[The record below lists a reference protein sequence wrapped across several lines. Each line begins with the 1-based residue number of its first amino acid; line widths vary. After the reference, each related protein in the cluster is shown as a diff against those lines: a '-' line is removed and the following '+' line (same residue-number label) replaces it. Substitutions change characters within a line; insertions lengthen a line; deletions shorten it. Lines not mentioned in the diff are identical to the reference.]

1 MLLPGLGLVMALLL
15 WTAPIASAAGPYSMT
30 ISTAATS
37 GSMTFT
43 GGTYT
48 PTANGANLNVT
59 DLVTALGSGNV
70 NVGDGGTITVESSID
85 ASGSSGA
92 TDLTFD
98 GPVTSSAAVTITS
111 KGSQSYDGAVTLGGD
126 ATLASTDGSLT
137 LASTV
142 DGDTNLT
149 LNAVGNV
156 SLDGAVGGETALA
169 SLAITATTIGLGAS
183 QITTTGSQTYGAPV
197 TLYTGVDATSQEA
210 GAIGFGS
217 TIDGAQALTVSTGG
231 TVDFAGAIGG
241 ITKLTSLAIPT
252 GAAAI
257 DLGASQIKTTGPQT
271 YVAPVTLS
279 ADVTAT
285 SSGAGAAGDI
295 TFDSTIDGTHALI
308 VSTPGTVDFAENVGV
323 ATELASLSILAAA
336 VIDLG
341 GSEVSTSGTQTY
353 GAPVTLNDDFAA
365 ASSGTGAAGDIT
377 FESTVDGAQAL
388 TVSTV
393 GNLDFEAAIG
403 GITPLTSL
411 DIPTGGSTDL
421 SGNVTTT
428 GAQAFGQVAL
438 QSNVTFSSGS
448 AVTFNN
454 VVSGAHQ
461 LTMSGGGVMSLTD
474 TASSYSGGTVVTGGS
489 TLSFLAGTLTETG
502 DITLNDGTL
511 MWETYG
517 SPNTDDISS
526 QLQPIGAGGGTLDTN
541 GNDVTL
547 ADAFGGS
554 GPLIKTG
561 AGTLTLPAAAG
572 TYGDQLIVQGG
583 AVDVPSTAT
592 ISTPVLIQ
600 SGGALSCNDGTLT
613 GGVTNQ
619 GGTATGAPAPPT
631 NVTASLA
638 SRTATIG
645 FTPGAANCFPVTYT
659 ATSGALSFGPASAS
673 PITAAGLAAGQPFT
687 FKITATNPI
696 GSSSASSNAV
706 ITASVPT
713 VTITSPVNDGT
724 ITQGQVVDASY
735 TCADGSGGPG
745 IASCSGPVASGS
757 ALNTQTLGEHSFT
770 VTALSSDGYSA
781 TATATY
787 DVVAAKVPAPVNR
800 FVVKQL
806 KGQPSGSLSVSLASL
821 SGRGTVKVS
830 ERPAGLRAFSVS
842 KTTGTKTTF
851 KFTADPSSQLKTWL
865 KRHHRKLSVK
875 VTITYT
881 PRGGKARSVTRTVRL

>member
-1 MLLPGLGLVMALLL
+1 MILPTLGLVAAAML
-15 WTAPIASAAGPYSMT
+15 WAAPIASAAGPYSMT

-59 DLVTALGSGNV
+59 DLVAQLQSGNV
-70 NVGDGGTITVESSID
+70 NVGDGGQITVESSIN
-85 ASGSSGA
+85 ASGTSGA
-92 TDLTFD
+92 TNLSFI
-98 GPVTSSAAVTITS
+98 GSVTSNVAATITT
-111 KGSQSYDGAVTLGGD
+111 KGSQSYEGAVTLGGD
-126 ATLASTDGSLT
+126 ATLASTEGTLT
-137 LASTV
+137 LVSTV
-142 DGDTNLT
+142 DGASNLT
-149 LNAVGNV
+149 LNAVGSV

-169 SLAITATTIGLGAS
+169 SLAVTAATIDLGAS
-183 QITTTGSQTYGAPV
+183 QITTTGSQTYGSPV
-197 TLYTGVDATSQEA
+197 TLNTGVDATSQES

-217 TIDGAQALTVSTGG
+217 TIDGAHALEVSTSG
-231 TVDFAGAIGG
+231 TVDFAGAIGT

-252 GAAAI
+252 GVGAI
-257 DLGASQIKTTGPQT
+257 DLGGSQIKTTGTQA
-271 YVAPVTLS
+271 YGAPVTLT
-279 ADVTAT
+279 ADLLAT

-295 TFDSTIDGTHALI
+295 TFDSTIDGAHALT
-308 VSTPGTVDFAENVGV
+308 VSTDGTVAFAGNVGV

-341 GSEVSTSGTQTY
+341 GPEVSTSGAQLY
-353 GAPVTLNDDFAA
+353 GAPVKLEGPVAVSA
-365 ASSGTGAAGDIT
+365 GASDIT
-377 FESTVDGAQAL
+377 FDSTVDGAQAL
-388 TVSTV
+388 TGSTN
-393 GNLDFEAAIG
+393 GTLDFEGAIG
-403 GITPLTSL
+403 GTTPLTSL
-411 DIPTGGSTDL
+411 ALTAAASTEL
-421 SGNVTTT
+421 SANVTTT
-428 GAQAFGQVAL
+428 GAQDYELVAL
-438 QSNVTFSSGS
+438 QSNVTFSSSGT
-448 AVTFNN
+448 VTFSSN
-454 VVSGAHQ
+454 VSGAHQ
-461 LTMSGGGVMSLTD
+461 LTMSGGGTMVLEYGGN
-474 TASSYSGGTVVTGGS
+474 SYAGTVVTGGS
-489 TLSFLAGTLTETG
+489 TLSFAAGALTDTG
-502 DITLNDGTL
+502 NITLNGGTL
-511 MWETYG
+511 LWGPYN
-517 SPNTDDISS
+517 PNTDDISS

-541 GNDVTL
+541 GNNLTL

-554 GPLIKTG
+554 GPLMKTG
-561 AGTLTLPAAAG
+561 SGTLTLPAAAG
-572 TYGDQLIVQGG
+572 TYGDQIIVQGG

-619 GGTATGAPAPPT
+619 GGTTTGAPAPPT

-659 ATSGALSFGPASAS
+659 ATSGALSFGPVSAS

-687 FKITATNPI
+687 FTVSATNPV
-696 GSSSASSNAV
+696 GSSSASSNTV
-706 ITASVPT
+706 TTASVPT
-713 VTITSPVNDGT
+713 VTIAAPVNDGT

-781 TATATY
+781 TLTATY

-800 FVVKQL
+800 FVVRQL

-851 KFTADPSSQLKTWL
+851 KFTAGPSRQLKTWL
-865 KRHHRKLSVK
+865 KRHHRKLTVK

-881 PRGGKARSVTRTVRL
+881 PRGGKARSVTKTVRL